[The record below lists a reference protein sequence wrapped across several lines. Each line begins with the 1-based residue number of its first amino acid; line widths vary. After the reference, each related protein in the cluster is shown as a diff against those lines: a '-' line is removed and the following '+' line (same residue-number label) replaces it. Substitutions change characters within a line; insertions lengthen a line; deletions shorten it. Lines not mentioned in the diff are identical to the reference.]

1 MFRLITAPVAADV
14 FWTHLA
20 FTCLGAAGAAIPLSA
35 PEPDEAEIRRERLR
49 WLFGPRS

>member
-14 FWTHLA
+14 FWTQLA
-20 FTCLGAAGAAIPLSA
+20 S